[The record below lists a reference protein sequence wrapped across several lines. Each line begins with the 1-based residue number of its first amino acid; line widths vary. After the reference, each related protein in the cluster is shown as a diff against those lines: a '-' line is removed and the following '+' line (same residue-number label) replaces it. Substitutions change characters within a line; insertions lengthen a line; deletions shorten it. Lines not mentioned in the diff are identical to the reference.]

1 MPSSLFS
8 PRTQQ
13 PVIQPIQADP
23 RILQMYQVL
32 KTSSNPNAMMQN
44 LMVSN
49 PNMAQVMNL
58 VNMFGGDPKEAF
70 YKEAQ
75 RRGVDPNSI
84 LKMFN

>member
-1 MPSSLFS
+1 M
-8 PRTQQ
+8 
-13 PVIQPIQADP
+13 
-23 RILQMYQVL
+23 QMYQVL
-32 KTSSNPNAMMQN
+32 KASSDPNAMMQN
-44 LMVSN
+44 LMSSN
-49 PNMAQVMNL
+49 PNMSRVMSL